1 MCLNRTYSSQ
11 GTKVIILNIDIMEIY
26 CTKTYTAPDLFA
38 CDVALSETIM
48 ASGDE
53 TFTASNGFEEATESD
68 YQW

>member
-1 MCLNRTYSSQ
+1 
-11 GTKVIILNIDIMEIY
+11 MEIY

-53 TFTASNGFEEATESD
+53 IEIVTNGFEEATESD
-68 YQW
+68 YTW

>member
-1 MCLNRTYSSQ
+1 
-11 GTKVIILNIDIMEIY
+11 MEIY
-26 CTKTYTAPDLFA
+26 CNKTYTAPDL
-38 CDVALSETIM
+38 DVGDAALSETIM

>member
-1 MCLNRTYSSQ
+1 M
-11 GTKVIILNIDIMEIY
+11 IILNTDIMEIY

>member
-1 MCLNRTYSSQ
+1 
-11 GTKVIILNIDIMEIY
+11 MEIY

-38 CDVALSETIM
+38 CDVTLSKTIM

-68 YQW
+68 YKW

>member
-1 MCLNRTYSSQ
+1 
-11 GTKVIILNIDIMEIY
+11 MEIY
-26 CTKTYTAPDLFA
+26 CNKTYTAPDLDV
-38 CDVALSETIM
+38 CDAALSETIM

>member
-1 MCLNRTYSSQ
+1 MCLNRAYSPR

-38 CDVALSETIM
+38 SDVALSEMIM